1 METGAEPGISTSQG
15 FKSPSDDL
23 ESLSLGK
30 LPASLEALLTV
41 EVSANSFAGF
51 WCERGLWTW
60 FGVGWDGMKEGAAC
74 RAWSWLATLLIW
86 ILQQD
91 KLSSSGWQSDISV
104 FTALEIRLLIT
115 APHPPSP
122 KSVVGKSHPRVPLR
136 FCYAYGFLRGPESR
150 RRYIWLHPSSFRVDF
165 LHVWYQSSH
174 LDRST
179 TSCF

>member
-1 METGAEPGISTSQG
+1 MVWG
-15 FKSPSDDL
+15 
-23 ESLSLGK
+23 
-30 LPASLEALLTV
+30 
-41 EVSANSFAGF
+41 
-51 WCERGLWTW
+51 
-60 FGVGWDGMKEGAAC
+60 GVRWDGMKEGAAC

-165 LHVWYQSSH
+165 LHVLVSKLTSWLIYH
-174 LDRST
+174 ILFLNHRSYFLEST
-179 TSCF
+179 PQLRSPMVSWFLLL